1 MKKIYASQ
9 ILVIIFGVL
18 VCISTVIPAAEFL
31 GQEINLLKLV
41 NAIYEENGVLKP
53 TEFGSYLAM
62 VLMKEFYTGMDKV
75 RAAFRDDAKV
85 KSSKKDMTREI

>member
-1 MKKIYASQ
+1 MTKLFDGSVDIASFNAQNETNLKKE
-9 ILVIIFGVL
+9 L
-18 VCISTVIPAAEFL
+18 FL
-31 GQEINLLKLV
+31 EINLLKLV

-85 KSSKKDMTREI
+85 KSSKKTKSYGV